1 MFQFLA
7 NYKPETLV
15 LPRGVWVPEV
25 ERNQRLGL
33 PLEKGQK
40 TTAGTRTICGNCL
53 YLSATK
59 NRQIREKLLCT
70 IYVQVV
76 SAVLFELFTFSY
88 LKMDSEVKS

>member
-25 ERNQRLGL
+25 ETNQRLGL
-33 PLEKGQK
+33 PLEKGEK

-53 YLSATK
+53 Y
-59 NRQIREKLLCT
+59 
-70 IYVQVV
+70 
-76 SAVLFELFTFSY
+76 
-88 LKMDSEVKS
+88 